1 MSEPSGK
8 IIYSVTSYLISA
20 IEGSKGASLI
30 SSSIE

>member
-1 MSEPSGK
+1 MSDPKGN

-20 IEGSKGASLI
+20 MEGSKGASLI